1 MAGRASFLDVAK
13 SAPDKAVAMWAN
25 EVRCFYLKY
34 LSPTTWTEALSPP
47 NQGTLVKR
55 PDEFSIVLDR
65 LQVAFIELSNMTL
78 GTNLCVRALQAK
90 PDNWTSFVDSI
101 LHPPP
106 DPDRPLTYEELQAM
120 VVDLQNTVKQFGKD
134 IEHIHRQNKREDVVR
149 AADRRCGD
157 AVKLT
162 FQFWKIT
169 TMRSRRKFQAKV
181 QLELEGQLKDL
192 SQKFLDLKQVCADIK
207 ERLDKEKADRA
218 DDRLRYESRIE
229 SLEQLAAERKAHGE
243 KLAKQLMEESTKSS
257 MALNDV
263 YDQLKSTQT
272 QLAEAQ
278 ETIAFRDATLEK
290 RNTAIEELQ
299 SWLQEARDVISQRDI
314 EISRLQQILRDT
326 IQRHAE
332 EVAGLQQRIADEL
345 ARAGALSEQLA
356 KEKVDR
362 TEDNRQSSERIQHL
376 EVQLKGQIA
385 RCETMLEQLQASQ
398 KETAAIRA
406 EMANKLTEIQTA
418 KDAVQTELDRVSRE
432 FDKTRQL
439 QAETIAR
446 LESRV
451 KILTAIPIADD
462 APWCSGCRKYF
473 VYKKNKQINPS
484 LNTTAPAFGPS
495 WDKIGKHARA
505 RAHETAAADNGD
517 LWQPG
522 QGRVRLAGKTGFRS
536 SGHSKRVVS
545 LPHLAEED
553 AEDRRDAEIIRA
565 AGMRA
570 AGWL

>member
-1 MAGRASFLDVAK
+1 
-13 SAPDKAVAMWAN
+13 MWAN

-34 LSPTTWTEALSPP
+34 LSPNNWTEALSPP
-47 NQGTLVKR
+47 NKGTLVKR

-90 PDNWTSFVDSI
+90 PDNWSTFVDSI

-120 VVDLQNTVKQFGKD
+120 VVDLQNTVKQLGKD
-134 IEHIHRQNKREDVVR
+134 IEDMHKQNRREDVVR
-149 AADRRCGD
+149 TADRRCDD

-162 FQFWKIT
+162 FQFWKIY
-169 TMRSRRKFQAKV
+169 MIRNRRKFQAKI

-192 SQKFLDLKQVCADIK
+192 SQKFVDLKQVCADIK
-207 ERLDKEKADRA
+207 ERLDKEKADRSE
-218 DDRLRYESRIE
+218 DKLRYESRIE
-229 SLEQLAAERKAHGE
+229 SLEQLAAERKANGE
-243 KLAKQLMEESTKSS
+243 NLAKQLLEESTKSS

-263 YDQLKSTQT
+263 YDQLKSVKAQF
-272 QLAEAQ
+272 AEAQ
-278 ETIAFRDATLEK
+278 ETIAFRDATIEK
-290 RNTAIEELQ
+290 RNASIAELQ
-299 SWLQEARDVISQRDI
+299 GELQEARDVISQRDI
-314 EISRLQQILRDT
+314 EISRLQQTLRDT
-326 IQRHAE
+326 IRRHAE
-332 EVAGLQQRIADEL
+332 EVAGLQQQIADEL
-345 ARAGALSEQLA
+345 AHSADVSKQLA
-356 KEKVDR
+356 KEKAAR
-362 TEDNRQSSERIQHL
+362 LEDNRSSSQRIQHL

-398 KETAAIRA
+398 KETAAIRV
-406 EMANKLTEIQTA
+406 EMAERLSDIQTS
-418 KDAVQTELDRVSRE
+418 KDAVEAELDRVSRE
-432 FDKTRQL
+432 FERTRQQ
-439 QAETIAR
+439 QAETITR
-446 LESRV
+446 LESRL

-473 VYKKNKQINPS
+473 VYKKNKQINPK
-484 LNTTAPAFGPS
+484 LNTTAPAFGSS
-495 WDKIGKHARA
+495 WDKIGKQARA
-505 RAHETAAADNGD
+505 RAFATDTADGGE
-517 LWQPG
+517 LWMQPG
-522 QGRVRLAGKTGFRS
+522 PGRVRLAGKIGFRA